1 MARDFLTKQARI
13 GKIIGINPTE
23 SEPKLIIYPDKIG
36 SGGSEIANAT
46 DSVGGFSTG
55 LASRLANVGLDTFI
69 YIDGIPGSKK
79 AGTANTV
86 TVFGGDVVISGSL
99 YAEGNASSMWEVD
112 PTDSNNLIPTN
123 IIDGD
128 TGLFAMDFGSL
139 SDVEGN
145 VIDYSRYT
153 LSNRNCAL
161 DKFFEVDTTL
171 SGYDHIVPKA

>member
-1 MARDFLTKQARI
+1 MARDFLTKQART
-13 GKIIGINPTE
+13 GKIIGNNPTE
-23 SEPKLIIYPDKIG
+23 SEPKLIVYPDKIG

-55 LASRLANVGLDTFI
+55 LTSRLANVGLDTFI

-86 TVFGGDVVISGSL
+86 AVFGGDVVISGSL

-112 PTDSNNLIPTN
+112 PADVNNLIPTN

-128 TGLFAMDFGSL
+128 TGLFAMDFSTLLSGLNGSI
-139 SDVEGN
+139 E
-145 VIDYSRYT
+145 YSSYT
-153 LSNRNCAL
+153 LSSRDCAL
-161 DKFFEVDTTL
+161 DKLFEVDTSL

>member
-1 MARDFLTKQARI
+1 
-13 GKIIGINPTE
+13 
-23 SEPKLIIYPDKIG
+23 
-36 SGGSEIANAT
+36 
-46 DSVGGFSTG
+46 
-55 LASRLANVGLDTFI
+55 
-69 YIDGIPGSKK
+69 
-79 AGTANTV
+79 
-86 TVFGGDVVISGSL
+86 
-99 YAEGNASSMWEVD
+99 MWEVD

-139 SDVEGN
+139 LDTEGN